1 VTKTKTPA
9 LSDAPLE
16 VQLAVELILLLE
28 QQDLPTETVLA
39 ALTIVKQDFRKKL
52 VKPVQQAD

>member
-1 VTKTKTPA
+1 VTKPKTPA

-28 QQDLPTETVLA
+28 QQDLPIETVLA
-39 ALTIVKQDFRKKL
+39 ALTIVQRDYQKKL
-52 VKPVQQAD
+52 AKPNQQAD

>member
-9 LSDAPLE
+9 LADAPLE

-28 QQDLPTETVLA
+28 QQDLPTDTVLA
-39 ALTIVKQDFRKKL
+39 ALDIVQRDFRKKRGQ
-52 VKPVQQAD
+52 PAQHTD